1 MVNLVKQ
8 TSTQADTLNRFKQS
22 FNKLSGKQVDSQ
34 TFEKIDKFRAFIS
47 ESQKQLLRYRT
58 ICEKAMTNKVE
69 YDNSKTKLFQAMADM
84 EDFIAGDLGDGKYS
98 ARSE

>member
-47 ESQKQLLRYRT
+47 ES
-58 ICEKAMTNKVE
+58 
-69 YDNSKTKLFQAMADM
+69 
-84 EDFIAGDLGDGKYS
+84 
-98 ARSE
+98 